1 MGRVYNALA
10 KADRLTNG
18 QRPIGR
24 PASADATP
32 QARDAETRRRGDA
45 ENFAAPPPVRRETTP
60 APAFDFVIEEHL
72 SSTEPVSET
81 PSSDFDQL
89 FALSETT
96 GARRAPERV

>member
-45 ENFAAPPPVRRETTP
+45 ATFDAPPVRRETAP
-60 APAFDFVIEEHL
+60 APDFDFAVEAHF
-72 SSTEPVSET
+72 SSNEPASDT
-81 PSSDFDQL
+81 LSSDFDQL
-89 FALSETT
+89 FSLSEAT
-96 GARRAPERV
+96 GARRAPDPVL